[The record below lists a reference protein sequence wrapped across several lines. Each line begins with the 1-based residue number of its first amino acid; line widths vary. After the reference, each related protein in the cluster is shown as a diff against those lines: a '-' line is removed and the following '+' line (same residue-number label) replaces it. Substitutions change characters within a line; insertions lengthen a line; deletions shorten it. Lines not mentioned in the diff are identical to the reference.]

1 MTEIVPAIDLI
12 SGRVVRLKQGSFDA
26 QTDYADDPVAIA
38 RRYTAAGAR
47 RLHVV
52 DLDGARAGRPMQLEL
67 AERMAKE
74 SGLVTDFGGG
84 VRTFEDVDAVLAAGM
99 AQANIGSA
107 AIRDPQVMRRA
118 LGEFG
123 GARIILAADARD
135 GKVAAAGWKDQTEL
149 TLEALIER
157 FTGDGLAWVLTT
169 DIARDG
175 MLSGPATE
183 LYRGLKA
190 RFPKLGLIASGGVAR
205 IEDIAALAATG
216 TERAV
221 VGKALLDGHICLE
234 ELARN
239 AR

>member
-38 RRYTAAGAR
+38 KRYAAAGAR
-47 RLHVV
+47 RLHIV
-52 DLDGARAGRPMQLEL
+52 DLDGARAGRPMQLDL
-67 AERMAKE
+67 AQRMAKE
-74 SGLVTDFGGG
+74 SGLIADFGGG

-107 AIRDPQVMRRA
+107 AIRDPEMMRRA
-118 LGEFG
+118 LRQFG
-123 GARIILAADARD
+123 GERIILAADARD

-183 LYRGLKA
+183 LYRGLKTT
-190 RFPKLGLIASGGVAR
+190 FPKLGLIASGGVAR
-205 IEDIAALAATG
+205 IEDITALAAIG

-221 VGKALLDGHICLE
+221 VGKALLDGHIALK
-234 ELARN
+234 ELATH
-239 AR
+239 AG

>member
-12 SGRVVRLKQGSFDA
+12 GGRCVRLRQGSFDA
-26 QTDYADDPVAIA
+26 QTDYAADPVEIA
-38 RRYTAAGAR
+38 KSYAAAGAR
-47 RLHVV
+47 RLHIV
-52 DLDGARAGRPMQLEL
+52 DLDGARAGRVMQLDL
-67 AERMAKE
+67 AARMAGE
-74 SGLVTDFGGG
+74 SGLIADFGGG
-84 VRTFEDVDAVLAAGM
+84 VRTFTDVGRLLATGI
-99 AQANIGSA
+99 AQVNIGSA
-107 AIRDPQVMRRA
+107 AVRDPAMMRQC
-118 LGEFG
+118 LKVFG
-123 GARIILAADARD
+123 GERIILAADARD
-135 GKVAAAGWKDQTEL
+135 GKVAASGWTDQTEL

-157 FTGDGLAWVLTT
+157 FMGDGLAWVLTT

-183 LYRGLKA
+183 LYRGLKM

-205 IEDIAALAATG
+205 IEDIVALAAIG

-221 VGKALLDGHICLE
+221 VGKALLEGHIALE

>member
-12 SGRVVRLKQGSFDA
+12 GGRVVRLKQGSFDA

-38 RRYTAAGAR
+38 KRYAAAGAR

-52 DLDGARAGRPMQLEL
+52 DLDGARAGQPLQLEL
-67 AERMAKE
+67 AAQMAHQ
-74 SGLVTDFGGG
+74 SGLATDFGGG
-84 VRTFEDVDAVLAAGM
+84 VRTFTDAALVLAAGIK
-99 AQANIGSA
+99 QVNIGSA
-107 AIRDPQVMRRA
+107 AIRDPAMMRQC
-118 LGEFG
+118 LSVFG
-123 GARIILAADARD
+123 GERIILAADARD

-149 TLEALIER
+149 TLESLIER
-157 FTGDGLAWVLTT
+157 FSGDGLAWVLTT

-183 LYRGLKA
+183 LYRGLKQK
-190 RFPKLGLIASGGVAR
+190 FPKLGLIASGGIAR

-221 VGKALLDGHICLE
+221 VGKALLDGHIALE
-234 ELARN
+234 ELARH
-239 AR
+239 AG